1 MSKHFLIYAIITGL
15 LAGIPMA
22 FAMGWG
28 NWGVILFAITAVY
41 YCTIPLLLASGL
53 FWLLNHRWHHEIL
66 AGIAMFFFTMGLFSG
81 SMGISLPLSK
91 LINDREAAITQKFC
105 EQLAEKL
112 DQYKKDHGIG
122 PVSISTIIAS
132 EATIPRFFDPN
143 NCYQVGTESFSLYY
157 RNPSVFMFGG
167 MEYSSFER
175 KWKIHLV
182 D

>member
-1 MSKHFLIYAIITGL
+1 MPKRVLIFAVIMGL
-15 LAGIPMA
+15 LAGIPLA

-28 NWGVILFAITAVY
+28 NLGAILFSIAAVY
-41 YCTIPLLLASGL
+41 YCTIPLLLAGEL
-53 FWLLNHRWHHEIL
+53 FKLLNHRWHHKIL
-66 AGIAMFFFTMGLFSG
+66 AGIAMFFFTMGLFTG
-81 SMGISLPLSK
+81 SMGISIPLGK
-91 LINDREAAITQKFC
+91 LINSREVAITQKFC

-112 DQYKKDHGIG
+112 DQHKMDHGVW

-132 EATIPRFFDPN
+132 QAIIPRFFDPN

-157 RNPSVFMFGG
+157 RNPSVLMFGG
-167 MEYSSFER
+167 MEYASFER